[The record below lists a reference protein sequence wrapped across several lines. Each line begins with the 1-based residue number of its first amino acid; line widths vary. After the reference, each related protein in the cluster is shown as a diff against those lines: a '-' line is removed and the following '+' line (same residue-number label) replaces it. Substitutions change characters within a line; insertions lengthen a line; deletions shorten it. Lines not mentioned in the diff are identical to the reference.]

1 MLQYFYM
8 SIFIYLIGTMYINT
22 VNTEGSFGMTRLIT
36 GEKRKTTNSNVA
48 ITLI

>member
-1 MLQYFYM
+1 M
-8 SIFIYLIGTMYINT
+8 SIFIFLIGTMYIINT
-22 VNTEGSFGMTRLIT
+22 VNTEGSFGKTRLIT